1 MGRNQIVILF
11 LSFGFVISLYAQK
24 DNIIEKSRAV
34 AANEFHDYHKEM
46 VNYFQ
51 PNKEIN
57 YDSTFNHTQYELEYN
72 IPFDSVRIFLFTLDA
87 IEPRNTALISV
98 TPRHIYPI
106 IIDSIHSVI
115 DIFNN
120 LLTYGS
126 KSMTNEKLLYLPK
139 LFAQLETPYHEMNHV
154 LQNWEDIDWR
164 NNELVDDN
172 LKKKIEPPK
181 LIENLGSIIIEFY
194 YWESGSTKLYKNVIE
209 YDGRL
214 FTLKRILIG
223 EFVQQHIL
231 I

>member
-1 MGRNQIVILF
+1 MGKNQIVILF

-34 AANEFHDYHKEM
+34 AANEFHEYHKGM

-57 YDSTFNHTQYELEYN
+57 YDSTFNHTQYELEYYS
-72 IPFDSVRIFLFTLDA
+72 PFDNVRILLFTLDA
-87 IEPRNTALISV
+87 IEPRNTVLILV
-98 TPRHIYPI
+98 TPRLINPI

-120 LLTYGS
+120 LLNYGS
-126 KSMTNEKLLYLPK
+126 KSITNEELLSLPK
-139 LFAQLETPYHEMNHV
+139 LFAQLETPYHHMNHV
-154 LQNWEDIDWR
+154 LQSWEDIVWK
-164 NNELVDDN
+164 NNELVDVSF
-172 LKKKIEPPK
+172 KKKIIPPK
-181 LIENLGSIIIEFY
+181 LIENAKSKIIEFY

-209 YDGRL
+209 YDGKI
-214 FTLKRILIG
+214 FTLNKILIG
-223 EFVQQHIL
+223 KYGQPHIL